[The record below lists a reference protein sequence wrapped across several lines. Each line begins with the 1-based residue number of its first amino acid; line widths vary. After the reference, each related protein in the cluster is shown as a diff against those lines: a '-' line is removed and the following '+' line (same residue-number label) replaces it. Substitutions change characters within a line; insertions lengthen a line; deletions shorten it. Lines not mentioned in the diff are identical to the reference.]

1 MPKIEVGRENS
12 AAIEVHYE
20 DYGSGRPVVLIHG
33 WPQAGTS
40 WERQIP
46 GLLAAGYRVV
56 TYDRRGF
63 GASSKPA
70 SGYDYDTMA
79 GDLHTIVERLDLR
92 DASLVG
98 FSMGGGEVAR
108 YIGTYGTERIR
119 TATLISAIPPF
130 LLKRSDN
137 PGGVD
142 GSVFEGIIGGLEGD
156 RPGFLTGFLN
166 NFYNVDAL
174 GGSRIS
180 DEAVRMFWNSA
191 VTASPIA
198 TVACVR
204 AWLTDFRH
212 DLEHFDV
219 PTLILHGE
227 ADRIVPL
234 EGSAR
239 RSHEA
244 IDGSQLEIIPGAPHG
259 MTWTHHDEVNKQLL
273 AFLEARTHVT
283 A

>member
-1 MPKIEVGRENS
+1 MPRIEVGRENS
-12 AAIEVHYE
+12 GPIELHYE

-33 WPQAGTS
+33 WPQSGSS

-46 GLLAAGYRVV
+46 PLLASGYRVI

-63 GASSKPA
+63 GASSWPA
-70 SGYDYDTMA
+70 SGYEYDTFA
-79 GDLHTIVERLDLR
+79 RDLNTIVERLDLR
-92 DASLVG
+92 DVSLVG

-108 YIGTYGTERIR
+108 YIGTYGTGRVR

-137 PGGVD
+137 PDGVD
-142 GSVFEGIIGGLEGD
+142 GSVFEGIIAGLQGD
-156 RPGFLTGFLN
+156 RPGFLTGFLA
-166 NFYNVDAL
+166 NFYNVDVL
-174 GGSRIS
+174 RGSRIS
-180 DEAVRMFWNSA
+180 DDAVRAFWNAA
-191 VTASPIA
+191 VTASSIA
-198 TVACVR
+198 TIECVR

-234 EGSAR
+234 EVSAQR
-239 RSHEA
+239 AHEA
-244 IDGSQLEIIPGAPHG
+244 IEGSRLEIVAGAPHG
-259 MTWTHHDEVNKQLL
+259 MTWTHAEEVNKHLL
-273 AFLEARTHVT
+273 AFLEARAHVT